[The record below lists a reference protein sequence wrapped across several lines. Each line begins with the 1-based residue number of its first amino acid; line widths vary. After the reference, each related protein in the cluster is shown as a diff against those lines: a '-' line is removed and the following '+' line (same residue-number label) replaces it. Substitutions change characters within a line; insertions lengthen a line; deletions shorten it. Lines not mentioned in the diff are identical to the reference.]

1 MDVRAQGL
9 GARRERWW
17 LMVRSRRRERAAVGV
32 AEPPHAFKNVWWLPV
47 VRGVLLVVLGL
58 LLMIQPLEAL
68 ETLRWVF
75 GIFLVADAVLVAAQ
89 GLAHRKQVGWRW
101 WLAQAVVDV
110 LFGVA
115 ISFWPDLSAT
125 ALYYVLVVWVLVLG
139 VVAVVGAAGLVRNRD
154 LGWPWMLTSG
164 IVSALF
170 GLLLVTRPVDA
181 GDVLSLTVV
190 VFGLYAFVAGAIH
203 VVSGFGVRSVA
214 RELADLR
221 AQAVAA
227 GVVVTGGSV
236 LGAGP
241 SAPVVAEATA
251 APAPVPG
258 EVQPSGPT
266 AELAP
271 GREVP
276 GEVAGPGDGLVIEDG
291 AAVSGGPVAGA
302 GTGAGTEAGTERA
315 VDARADDPVSADGP
329 EPADDPDGV
338 TWPREPG
345 SGAGQGTPP
354 R

>member
-1 MDVRAQGL
+1 MSGSDVH
-9 GARRERWW
+9 
-17 LMVRSRRRERAAVGV
+17 
-32 AEPPHAFKNVWWLPV
+32 EPPNAFKNVWWLPV

-75 GIFLVADAVLVAAQ
+75 GIFLVADAALVAAQ

-115 ISFWPDLSAT
+115 IMFWPDLSST

-139 VVAVVGAAGLVRNRD
+139 ITAVVGAAGLVRNRD
-154 LGWPWMLTSG
+154 LGWPWMLTVG

-170 GLLLVTRPVDA
+170 GLLLVTRPVDS

-214 RELADLR
+214 RELAELR
-221 AQAVAA
+221 ARAVAA

-241 SAPVVAEATA
+241 SAPVVAEAAA

-258 EVQPSGPT
+258 APSGPT

-271 GREVP
+271 GGDVA
-276 GEVAGPGDGLVIEDG
+276 GEVAGAGDTPTGDPL
-291 AAVSGGPVAGA
+291 PAG
-302 GTGAGTEAGTERA
+302 
-315 VDARADDPVSADGP
+315 
-329 EPADDPDGV
+329 DPDEG

-345 SGAGQGTPP
+345 SGVGRGTAD

>member
-1 MDVRAQGL
+1 MGGSDVH
-9 GARRERWW
+9 
-17 LMVRSRRRERAAVGV
+17 
-32 AEPPHAFKNVWWLPV
+32 EPPNAFKNVWWLPV

-75 GIFLVADAVLVAAQ
+75 GIFLVADAALVAAQ

-101 WLAQAVVDV
+101 WLAQAVVDL

-115 ISFWPDLSAT
+115 IMFWPDLSTT

-139 VVAVVGAAGLVRNRD
+139 ITAVVGAAGLVRNRD
-154 LGWPWMLTSG
+154 LGWPWMLTVG

-203 VVSGFGVRSVA
+203 VVSGFAVRSVA

-221 AQAVAA
+221 ARAVAA

-241 SAPVVAEATA
+241 SAPVVAEAAA
-251 APAPVPG
+251 APAPG
-258 EVQPSGPT
+258 AAPSGPT
-266 AELAP
+266 TELVP
-271 GREVP
+271 GEDVA
-276 GEVAGPGDGLVIEDG
+276 GEVAG
-291 AAVSGGPVAGA
+291 SGGVPTGGPLPAG
-302 GTGAGTEAGTERA
+302 
-315 VDARADDPVSADGP
+315 
-329 EPADDPDGV
+329 DPDEG
-338 TWPREPG
+338 TWPSEPG
-345 SGAGQGTPP
+345 SGVGQGTTD

>member
-1 MDVRAQGL
+1 VSGSDVH
-9 GARRERWW
+9 
-17 LMVRSRRRERAAVGV
+17 
-32 AEPPHAFKNVWWLPV
+32 EPPNAFKNVWWLPV

-75 GIFLVADAVLVAAQ
+75 GIFLVADAALVAAQ

-115 ISFWPDLSAT
+115 IMFWPDLSTT

-139 VVAVVGAAGLVRNRD
+139 ITAVVGAAGLVRNRD
-154 LGWPWMLTSG
+154 LGWPWMLTVG

-221 AQAVAA
+221 ARAVAA

-241 SAPVVAEATA
+241 SAPVVAEAAA
-251 APAPVPG
+251 APAPG
-258 EVQPSGPT
+258 AAPSGPT
-266 AELAP
+266 AELVP
-271 GREVP
+271 GGDVA
-276 GEVAGPGDGLVIEDG
+276 GEVAGSGDVPTGDPL
-291 AAVSGGPVAGA
+291 PAG
-302 GTGAGTEAGTERA
+302 
-315 VDARADDPVSADGP
+315 
-329 EPADDPDGV
+329 DPDEG
-338 TWPREPG
+338 TWPPEPG
-345 SGAGQGTPP
+345 SGVGQGTPGD

>member
-1 MDVRAQGL
+1 MARGRARSKARSEDAAGL
-9 GARRERWW
+9 PEQ
-17 LMVRSRRRERAAVGV
+17 
-32 AEPPHAFKNVWWLPV
+32 PHAFKNVWWLPV
-47 VRGVLLVVLGL
+47 VRGVALVVLGL
-58 LLMIQPLEAL
+58 LLMIQPLEQL

-75 GIFLVADAVLVAAQ
+75 GAFLVVDAVLVAAQ
-89 GLAHRKQVGWRW
+89 GLAHRRQVGWRW

-110 LFGVA
+110 LFALAVT
-115 ISFWPDLSAT
+115 FWPDLSVV

-139 VVAVVGAAGLVRNRD
+139 VTAIVGAAGLVRNRD
-154 LGWPWMLTSG
+154 LGWSWMLTFG

-221 AQAVAA
+221 ARAVAA

-241 SAPVVAEATA
+241 SAPVVAEAAA
-251 APAPVPG
+251 APAPVG
-258 EVQPSGPT
+258 GGQAGPT
-266 AELAP
+266 AEITP
-271 GREVP
+271 GGEVQVGEVP
-276 GEVAGPGDGLVIEDG
+276 GAAAPGEAAPGEAAPGEAAETGGVAARDVAPEEVTRP
-291 AAVSGGPVAGA
+291 P
-302 GTGAGTEAGTERA
+302 
-315 VDARADDPVSADGP
+315 
-329 EPADDPDGV
+329 
-338 TWPREPG
+338 EPG
-345 SGAGQGTPP
+345 SDVGQGTSG

>member
-1 MDVRAQGL
+1 
-9 GARRERWW
+9 
-17 LMVRSRRRERAAVGV
+17 MVRNRRTEQDVV
-32 AEPPHAFKNVWWLPV
+32 ELPEPLNAFKNVWWLPV

-75 GIFLVADAVLVAAQ
+75 GVFLVADAVLVAAQ

-101 WLAQAVVDV
+101 WLAQAVVNV
-110 LFGVA
+110 VFGVA
-115 ISFWPDLSAT
+115 VMFWPDLSVV

-139 VVAVVGAAGLVRNRD
+139 VTAIVGAAGLVRNRD
-154 LGWPWMLTSG
+154 LGWPWMLTFG
-164 IVSALF
+164 IVSTLF

-181 GDVLSLTVV
+181 DDVLDLTVV

-214 RELADLR
+214 RELAELR

-258 EVQPSGPT
+258 AAPSGPT
-266 AELAP
+266 AELAA
-271 GREVP
+271 GGDVA
-276 GEVAGPGDGLVIEDG
+276 GEVAGSSDPPTGDRV
-291 AAVSGGPVAGA
+291 PAG
-302 GTGAGTEAGTERA
+302 
-315 VDARADDPVSADGP
+315 
-329 EPADDPDGV
+329 DPDEGTWARDPDEG
-338 TWPREPG
+338 TWPPEPG
-345 SGAGQGTPP
+345 SGVGPGASG